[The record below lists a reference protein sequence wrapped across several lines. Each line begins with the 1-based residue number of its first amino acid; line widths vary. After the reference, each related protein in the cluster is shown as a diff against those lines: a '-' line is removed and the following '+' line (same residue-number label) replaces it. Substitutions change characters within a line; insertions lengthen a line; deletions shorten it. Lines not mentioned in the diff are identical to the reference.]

1 MLKFKCSSVGFDCG
15 FVAKGKTEEEILAQC
30 AEHATKDHGMKPED
44 ITSELKEKIKSNIR
58 KSWF

>member
-15 FVAKGKTEEEILAQC
+15 FGAKGKTEEEILAQC
-30 AEHATKDHGMKPED
+30 AEHAMKDHSMKPED
-44 ITSELKEKIKSNIR
+44 ITPELKDKIKSNIH